1 MPPKRRFASRSS
13 NLVPERPSKKLR
25 LSSPPMSPAS
35 SKISPKNLK
44 LKRSR
49 VSPSPSVK
57 SEQSQT
63 ERIEDTII
71 CAPIEWAPI
80 IEDEDELDVEEEEQ
94 LTQRSIP
101 FDEVFQNES
110 VKRIITQFPK
120 GHGSWYILRCEEHD
134 VDFKTHPLRAASA
147 HLRSR
152 QHGRLQ
158 DTTGPAVIE
167 HFGTKVLNCN
177 EELAQKNNAAALKFK
192 PAIKQEETQHVD
204 EFVPAQFAPRE
215 SVSKEPTPEA
225 VPEVS
230 VPEQPLPE
238 EPASE
243 AEPEAVPET
252 ISEAVPEVSVPE
264 ESAPEES
271 TQQESTTELVL
282 KESASHHKKR
292 KLSSTPC
299 NVEDEVSPAKDEP
312 MEESSHDPIISP
324 TPGIVYL
331 AYRESTKTWLP
342 ALILPRNNLHKVG
355 VSTTLESLGLVE
367 NVPKCYVYDPGTKCL
382 EWKAQYEDGGSLV
395 AQRQF
400 PVVYFDATGFPSKDA
415 AGWVGT
421 GDLQEL
427 DLSDTSACLEP
438 HFSMARDFVTKRLGK
453 TGDCKSLSPLAIPDT
468 EANSE
473 MQSSTRATPTKIES
487 PVLMI
492 SDNLPAKAP
501 VVVSVIPEKEATPPV
516 ETPTTE
522 PSREVSVES
531 DSKPSVTTE
540 SFSELADPKPIG
552 SPELVHKPEL
562 ISNPEPINNAKP
574 VASTD
579 PIDDSRPT
587 DSRPTDSEPIEIS
600 EQISEPEPVSN
611 FEPIGSSE
619 LISKSNT
626 EAPNSPKPTS
636 NPEPISIIEHTA
648 SPVLTNEP
656 EPVGSFQPISRPEVV
671 SKPERINRPEPTSA
685 SRPVNSPELANIP
698 HREVSIENQPSRPS
712 ESRSFHTEDVAMEN
726 QYTYSPASTYVD
738 PVPTPPASEI
748 QSHQHSVKR
757 ALLNHMSADLFQL
770 KAKSTTLIFPKAV
783 FDLETLQSTLPPIQS
798 LPSMHGYSQTLRPIS
813 DQMGSPVP
821 SISQTQ
827 SFPSQSTPSSAY
839 NSPAPQHTP
848 VPQHT
853 PAPQHMPAPVAQ
865 APITTIKKKTGPRK
879 PVPTHR
885 PVPSQRPVPT
895 VPTHR
900 ASATPKPAAAQ
911 RAAITKKPA
920 APRRPVPTQRPL
932 APHRPAAVE
941 EAEPRFGETLY
952 GVSEYILQGVRRWL
966 RTTEKNPKISEFC
979 FSDGLYRCPWCHKRF
994 ARAGIFTDHLSLKHD
1009 ERPKPPEIR
1018 PDHR

>member
-1 MPPKRRFASRSS
+1 MWIPLNFPDFR
-13 NLVPERPSKKLR
+13 NQW
-25 LSSPPMSPAS
+25 
-35 SKISPKNLK
+35 
-44 LKRSR
+44 
-49 VSPSPSVK
+49 VS
-57 SEQSQT
+57 
-63 ERIEDTII
+63 
-71 CAPIEWAPI
+71 I
-80 IEDEDELDVEEEEQ
+80 IEDESELDVEEEDE

-134 VDFKTHPLRAASA
+134 VDFKSHPLRAASA

-152 QHGRLQ
+152 QHGRVQ
-158 DTTGPAVIE
+158 DTTGPAVIA
-167 HFGTKVLNCN
+167 HFGTRVLDCN
-177 EELAQKNNAAALKFK
+177 EELAQKNNAAVLKFK
-192 PAIKQEETQHVD
+192 PAIKKEETQHVG

-215 SVSKEPTPEA
+215 SVPKDPTPEA
-225 VPEVS
+225 VPEESASEGS
-230 VPEQPLPE
+230 VPKRPIPE
-238 EPASE
+238 EPVSE
-243 AEPEAVPET
+243 AVPEVVPET
-252 ISEAVPEVSVPE
+252 ISEVVPEVSVPKESTPEESIQQKPTQQEPTPEPVLE
-264 ESAPEES
+264 ESAS
-271 TQQESTTELVL
+271 Q
-282 KESASHHKKR
+282 HKKR

-299 NVEDEVSPAKDEP
+299 NVEDEVSPTKDEP

-331 AYRESTKTWLP
+331 AYRKTTKTWIP
-342 ALILPRNNLHKVG
+342 ALVLPRNNLHKVG

-395 AQRQF
+395 AKRQF
-400 PVVYFDATGFPSKDA
+400 PVVYFDATAFPSKDA

-421 GDLQEL
+421 RDLQEL
-427 DLSDTSACLEP
+427 DLSDDSCLEP
-438 HFSMARDFVTKRLGK
+438 HFSKARDFVAKRQG
-453 TGDCKSLSPLAIPDT
+453 TTAECKNLSPLAILNKVDPKT
-468 EANSE
+468 
-473 MQSSTRATPTKIES
+473 QSSTQATPTKIES

-492 SDNLPAKAP
+492 SDTLPPKAP

-516 ETPTTE
+516 ETPTTVL
-522 PSREVSVES
+522 SREASVES

-540 SFSELADPKPIG
+540 SFSVSEPVDPKPING
-552 SPELVHKPEL
+552 PGLINEPEL
-562 ISNPEPINNAKP
+562 ISNSESISNPEPAASPEPTDNSRPTRGSEPVEDSEKIIEPVNEPEIISKPEPINEAEATK
-574 VASTD
+574 
-579 PIDDSRPT
+579 I
-587 DSRPTDSEPIEIS
+587 
-600 EQISEPEPVSN
+600 PER
-611 FEPIGSSE
+611 IGR
-619 LISKSNT
+619 
-626 EAPNSPKPTS
+626 
-636 NPEPISIIEHTA
+636 PEPISVIEETT
-648 SPVLTNEP
+648 SPVLINEP
-656 EPVGSFQPISRPEVV
+656 EPAVNSEPRNNCQPLSHPEVV
-671 SKPERINRPEPTSA
+671 RKPEPVNAFEPTSA
-685 SRPVNSPELANIP
+685 FRPVNSPEFTTIP
-698 HREVSIENQPSRPS
+698 QREVSIENQPSRS
-712 ESRSFHTEDVAMEN
+712 SASRSFYTQDVVMEN
-726 QYTYSPASTYVD
+726 QYPYSPASTYVD
-738 PVPTPPASEI
+738 PVPTPPAFEI

-783 FDLETLQSTLPPIQS
+783 FDLEAMQSTLPPIQS
-798 LPSMHGYSQTLRPIS
+798 LPSMQGYSQTLRPIS
-813 DQMGSPVP
+813 DQMGSPAP

-827 SFPSQSTPSSAY
+827 SFPSQSAPSSAY

-848 VPQHT
+848 VPQHAPTPQHVPAPQPT
-853 PAPQHMPAPVAQ
+853 PAPIPLAAT
-865 APITTIKKKTGPRK
+865 TTIKKKTGPRK

-885 PVPSQRPVPT
+885 PVPSQRPVPA
-895 VPTHR
+895 VPTQR
-900 ASATPKPAAAQ
+900 ASVTPKPVTVQ
-911 RAAITKKPA
+911 RAAIAKKPA